1 MADISK
7 RDDELEN
14 QLSTEKML
22 KKQVEK
28 LSKEKD
34 DMKILVD
41 RISIEK
47 MSLSNEME
55 TKIIDS
61 QEVISGPK
69 NCQIN
74 GNWSDFG
81 LWMPCSKSCGN
92 GTKRRFRFCTNPKP
106 KFGGEECEGNNFEDS
121 DCFVDCS
128 SGINFV
134 FKLVIQ
140 LGIIIFS
147 KKSTQHSL

>member
-1 MADISK
+1 
-7 RDDELEN
+7 
-14 QLSTEKML
+14 
-22 KKQVEK
+22 
-28 LSKEKD
+28 
-34 DMKILVD
+34 
-41 RISIEK
+41 
-47 MSLSNEME
+47 ME

-81 LWMPCSKSCGN
+81 LWMPCTKSCGN

-106 KFGGEECEGNNFEDS
+106 KFGGEVCEGNNFEDS